1 MAPRLRPGRRLD
13 LRGSSVLI
21 TGGSRGLG
29 LQLAR
34 EHLRRGA
41 RVAICGRDQATLE
54 RARDDL
60 GHLGEVLALP
70 CDVRDPAAVDTLVD
84 AVRRHLGGLDVL
96 VANAGVITAGPVEVM
111 TREAYREAMD
121 TMFWGALNPILAVVP
136 GMRAA
141 GRGSIVAI
149 TSIGGRVSV
158 PHLLPYCTAKSA
170 AVGLSEG
177 LHAALAG
184 DGIRVTTVVPGL
196 MRTGSHRQARFTG
209 RPRAEYAW
217 FALAATAPLLSVS
230 VERAARR
237 IVDAEVRG
245 AAEVTVGL
253 PARILALVHG
263 VAPGTTARLLG
274 VVDRLLPGAGAG
286 APPQRGAESESALT
300 RSPLTALG
308 RRAER
313 SQNQMGRTA

>member
-1 MAPRLRPGRRLD
+1 MPWRRLD
-13 LRGSSVLI
+13 LRGTSVLV

-41 RVAICGRDQATLE
+41 RVTICGRDQAALD

-60 GHLGEVLALP
+60 ASLGEVLAVP
-70 CDVRDPAAVDTLVD
+70 CDVRDPAAVEGLVD
-84 AVRRHLGGLDVL
+84 AVRNRFGGVDVL
-96 VANAGVITAGPVEVM
+96 VANAGVITAGPVEM
-111 TREAYREAMD
+111 MSREQFRQDMD
-121 TMFWGALNPILAVVP
+121 TMLWGALNPILAVLP

-141 GRGSIVAI
+141 GGGSIVNV

-158 PHLLPYCTAKSA
+158 PHLLTYCTAKFA

-177 LHAALAG
+177 LHAALAAE
-184 DGIRVTTVVPGL
+184 GIRVTTVVPGL
-196 MRTGSHRQARFTG
+196 MRTGSHRNARFTG
-209 RPRAEYAW
+209 RPEREYTW

-245 AAEVTVGL
+245 AAEVVVGL
-253 PARILALVHG
+253 PARILSLVHG
-263 VAPGTTARLLG
+263 VLPGTTARLLG
-274 VVDRLLPGAGAG
+274 VVACCQGSVRARRHGPV
-286 APPQRGAESESALT
+286 
-300 RSPLTALG
+300 
-308 RRAER
+308 RRASR
-313 SQNQMGRTA
+313 WSRAPR